1 MKTFIEELKWRE
13 SFKQSIGEENKLS
26 DLIENKKISVYVGT
40 DPTAPSLHIG
50 HLIPLTILKRLQK
63 LGHKPVIVVGGG
75 TGMIGDPKPTTER
88 KLLSEDQLN
97 EYVQRLTKQL
107 TKLFGSDGF
116 EIINNYNWLGKLS
129 LIEFL
134 RDYGKFFPVN
144 EMLKR
149 DVVANRI
156 ETGISFTEF
165 TYQIL
170 QAIDFLVLYK
180 EKKVQLQI
188 GGSDQFGN
196 ISSGVELIHKVLG
209 SDKEA
214 YGITVPLLLKSDG
227 TKFGKSEGGAIWLDS
242 QLTSPYNL
250 YQFFF
255 NQSDNDVIRF
265 LKIFTFLSKEEIAD
279 YEEKVKNNPE
289 KREAQTKLAEEVTLF
304 LHGED
309 GLKSAKN
316 ITQSFFNGDVSN
328 LTVDDLKQYENSTN
342 TFIIEDKPI
351 NIVDLLV
358 EQEFVEKSK
367 RQAREDIL
375 NGAISINGE
384 KITDVDFIINPLNKY
399 DGKYILIKKGKKN
412 NFLGK
417 IND

>member
-289 KREAQTKLAEEVTLF
+289 KREAQT
-304 LHGED
+304 
-309 GLKSAKN
+309 
-316 ITQSFFNGDVSN
+316 
-328 LTVDDLKQYENSTN
+328 
-342 TFIIEDKPI
+342 
-351 NIVDLLV
+351 
-358 EQEFVEKSK
+358 
-367 RQAREDIL
+367 
-375 NGAISINGE
+375 
-384 KITDVDFIINPLNKY
+384 
-399 DGKYILIKKGKKN
+399 
-412 NFLGK
+412 
-417 IND
+417 

>member
-1 MKTFIEELKWRE
+1 
-13 SFKQSIGEENKLS
+13 
-26 DLIENKKISVYVGT
+26 
-40 DPTAPSLHIG
+40 
-50 HLIPLTILKRLQK
+50 
-63 LGHKPVIVVGGG
+63 
-75 TGMIGDPKPTTER
+75 
-88 KLLSEDQLN
+88 
-97 EYVQRLTKQL
+97 
-107 TKLFGSDGF
+107 
-116 EIINNYNWLGKLS
+116 
-129 LIEFL
+129 
-134 RDYGKFFPVN
+134 
-144 EMLKR
+144 
-149 DVVANRI
+149 
-156 ETGISFTEF
+156 
-165 TYQIL
+165 
-170 QAIDFLVLYK
+170 
-180 EKKVQLQI
+180 
-188 GGSDQFGN
+188 
-196 ISSGVELIHKVLG
+196 
-209 SDKEA
+209 
-214 YGITVPLLLKSDG
+214 
-227 TKFGKSEGGAIWLDS
+227 
-242 QLTSPYNL
+242 
-250 YQFFF
+250 
-255 NQSDNDVIRF
+255 
-265 LKIFTFLSKEEIAD
+265 
-279 YEEKVKNNPE
+279 E